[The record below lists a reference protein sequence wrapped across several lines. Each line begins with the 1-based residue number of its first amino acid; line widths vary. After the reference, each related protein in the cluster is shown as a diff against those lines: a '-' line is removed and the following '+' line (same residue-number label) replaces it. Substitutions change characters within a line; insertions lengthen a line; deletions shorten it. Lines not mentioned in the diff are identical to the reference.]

1 MSEAILKIIT
11 HTVNDSIKLLE
22 RINYIRNP
30 LASNPSVTYCAY
42 VSALYP
48 YEEMML
54 TKLCYQSATNNTLSG
69 NNFFEFVIS
78 LSEEDSHSYKEFFLC
93 TQEIVA
99 FLANFGGHF
108 QTIGCLHTN
117 TDNLHIH
124 IIVNNIDF
132 ITGSRL
138 QIPYKAFY
146 EIRGG
151 VSDILIAHGFSGIS
165 NQR

>member
-1 MSEAILKIIT
+1 MNEAILKIIT

-42 VSALYP
+42 VSAMYP
-48 YEEMML
+48 YEEMMM
-54 TKLCYQSATNNTLSG
+54 TKFCYQSTTNNTLSG
-69 NNFFEFVIS
+69 NNFFEFVVS
-78 LSEEDSHSYKEFFLC
+78 LSEDDSEKYKEFLLC
-93 TQEIVA
+93 AQEIVT
-99 FLANFGGHF
+99 FLANFGGYF
-108 QTIGCLHTN
+108 QTIGCVHTN

-124 IIVNNIDF
+124 IIVNNTDF
-132 ITGSRL
+132 MTGGRL

-146 EIRGG
+146 EIRCG
-151 VSDILIAHGFSGIS
+151 VSDILIGHGFSGIC